1 MSIKFSKSNLPVK
14 INLLEEL
21 VKYSNLNDTNK
32 VIETLELCD
41 SVHNGIDVEKY
52 ILPPDDIYERYV
64 KQYNYQSNNTVE
76 SINSVLPMGS
86 LLKKPIPD
94 ISVSSNGV
102 WFKELDQ
109 FIYMPKFDGV
119 SVSCLFELS
128 NSNDYQLHL
137 TKANTRGVKIG
148 HQIISSNL
156 TYRLNQLINYIDVS
170 QVSVKGVKSIISL
183 KLRGEVINNYKSM
196 DVKTLTFDVS
206 HASRVSGI
214 INGSVD
220 NFIKNK
226 NELCLQF
233 YEIGSM
239 TIKDTNDNIITVT
252 PKQINSLKI
261 LNLITVNYN
270 YSKDG
275 ELSILPR
282 NNVPA
287 YYTSEIT
294 LVENFKYDIP
304 TYYNKIL
311 NTCPYPTDGV
321 VYSLADWK
329 YPLDYT
335 KHNKVDYG
343 KYAWKPDNIFQ
354 TTFKSV
360 QWSLTEKGEMI
371 PMIHYT
377 TIVSNGKSYSST
389 RTTYTKLLEFI
400 KQGLSDGCIITIKII
415 NSISPYLLGIIP
427 NSNSIQVS
435 TIVSNK
441 VNETKYIP
449 TTCPSCGLTLT
460 IQGIHLMCLNTNCSK
475 QIISKYAKLIKY
487 INKSQPL
494 IFKNELGNVVK
505 TTLSD
510 KRLSDIYLINGKL
523 NIEILL
529 KYIPNLITNF
539 EKLELKEQ
547 LIALGVCVSNNVD
560 KYIKNNSI
568 QTYHDVN
575 VSWFC

>member
-1 MSIKFSKSNLPVK
+1 MSVK
-14 INLLEEL
+14 VSLLEEL

-41 SVHNGIDVEKY
+41 SVHNGTDVEKY

-64 KQYNYQSNNTVE
+64 KQYNYQSNNTIE

-94 ISVSSNGV
+94 NSTSFNKTGS
-102 WFKELDQ
+102 KELGQ

-119 SVSCLFELS
+119 SVSCLFEVS
-128 NSNDYQLHL
+128 SSIQTEVKSSDCQLHL
-137 TKANTRGVKIG
+137 TKANTRGIKIG
-148 HQIISSNL
+148 HQIISSDL

-170 QVSVKGVKSIISL
+170 QVSIKDVKSIISL
-183 KLRGEVINNYKSM
+183 KLRGEIINNYKSM

-214 INGSVD
+214 INGSID

-239 TIKDTNDNIITVT
+239 TIKDTNDNIITIT

-261 LNLITVNYN
+261 LNLIIVNYN

-287 YYTSEIT
+287 YYTTEIT
-294 LVENFKYDIP
+294 LVNNFNYDIP

-343 KYAWKPDNIFQ
+343 KYAWKPDNILQ
-354 TTFKSV
+354 TTFKNV

-377 TIVSNGKSYSST
+377 AIVSNGKSYSST

-400 KQGLSDGCIITIKII
+400 KQGLSDDCIITIKII
-415 NSISPYLLGIIP
+415 NSISPYLLSIIP
-427 NSNSIQVS
+427 NSSLIQVNRS
-435 TIVSNK
+435 Q
-441 VNETKYIP
+441 YIP
-449 TTCPSCGLTLT
+449 TICPSCGLTLT
-460 IQGIHLMCLNTNCSK
+460 VQGVHLMCLNAKCPK
-475 QIISKYAKLIKY
+475 QIISKYAKLIKH

-510 KRLSDIYLINGKL
+510 GRLSDIYLVNGKL
-523 NIEILL
+523 NIEVLL

-547 LIALGVCVSNNVD
+547 LIALSVCVSSNVD

-568 QTYHDVN
+568 QTYHDAN
-575 VSWFC
+575 VKWFS

>member
-1 MSIKFSKSNLPVK
+1 MSIKV
-14 INLLEEL
+14 NLLEEL
-21 VKYSNLNDTNK
+21 VKYSNSNNTGK

-76 SINSVLPMGS
+76 SVNSVLPMGS
-86 LLKKPIPD
+86 LLKKPIPE
-94 ISVSSNGV
+94 SSIG
-102 WFKELDQ
+102 Q

-119 SVSCLFELS
+119 SVSCLFETDS
-128 NSNDYQLHL
+128 NKYHLKL

-148 HQIISSNL
+148 HQIISSDL

-170 QVSVKGVKSIISL
+170 KVSIKDVKSIISL

-239 TIKDTNDNIITVT
+239 TIEDTNDNIIILT
-252 PKQINSLKI
+252 PKQVNSLKI
-261 LNLITVNYN
+261 LSLITVNYN

-287 YYTSEIT
+287 YYTTEIT

-343 KYAWKPDNIFQ
+343 KYAWKPDNILQ
-354 TTFKSV
+354 TTFKDV

-389 RTTYTKLLEFI
+389 RTTYTKLLELI

-427 NSNSIQVS
+427 NSNLNQA
-435 TIVSNK
+435 NK
-441 VNETKYIP
+441 NQYIP
-449 TTCPSCGLTLT
+449 TICPSCGLALT
-460 IQGIHLMCLNTNCSK
+460 VQGVHLMCLNNNCCK
-475 QIISKYAKLIKY
+475 QIVGKYVKLIKH

-494 IFKNELGNVVK
+494 TFKNELGNIVK

-510 KRLSDIYLINGKL
+510 KRLSDIYLVNGKL

-539 EKLELKEQ
+539 EKLELKDQ

-560 KYIKNNSI
+560 RYIKNNSVKS
-568 QTYHDVN
+568 YHDVN
-575 VSWFC
+575 VEWFY

>member
-1 MSIKFSKSNLPVK
+1 MSIK

-21 VKYSNLNDTNK
+21 VKYSNSNNTSK

-41 SVHNGIDVEKY
+41 SVHNGMDVEKY

-76 SINSVLPMGS
+76 SVNSVLPMGS

-94 ISVSSNGV
+94 SSTG
-102 WFKELDQ
+102 Q

-119 SVSCLFELS
+119 SVSCLFEVS
-128 NSNDYQLHL
+128 VTPQTKVESNNSNQYQLHL
-137 TKANTRGVKIG
+137 TKANTRGIKIG
-148 HQIISSNL
+148 HQIISSDL
-156 TYRLNQLINYIDVS
+156 TYRLNQLVNYIDVS
-170 QVSVKGVKSIISL
+170 QVSIKDVKSIISL
-183 KLRGEVINNYKSM
+183 KLRGEIINNYKSM

-239 TIKDTNDNIITVT
+239 TIKDTNDNTITVT
-252 PKQINSLKI
+252 PKQVNSLKI
-261 LNLITVNYN
+261 LSLITVNYN

-343 KYAWKPDNIFQ
+343 KYAWKPDNILQ

-389 RTTYTKLLEFI
+389 RTTYTKLLELI
-400 KQGLSDGCIITIKII
+400 KQGLSDSCIVTIKII
-415 NSISPYLLGIIP
+415 NSISPYLLDIIP
-427 NSNSIQVS
+427 NPNSIQVNE
-435 TIVSNK
+435 TK
-441 VNETKYIP
+441 FFKTGFNETKYIP
-449 TTCPSCGLTLT
+449 TICPSCGLTLT
-460 IQGIHLMCLNTNCSK
+460 VQGVHLMCLNNNCSK
-475 QIISKYAKLIKY
+475 QIISKYVKLIKH

-494 IFKNELGNVVK
+494 TFKNESGNVVK

-510 KRLSDIYLINGKL
+510 KRLSDIYLVNGKL

-547 LIALGVCVSNNVD
+547 LIALGVCVSSNVD